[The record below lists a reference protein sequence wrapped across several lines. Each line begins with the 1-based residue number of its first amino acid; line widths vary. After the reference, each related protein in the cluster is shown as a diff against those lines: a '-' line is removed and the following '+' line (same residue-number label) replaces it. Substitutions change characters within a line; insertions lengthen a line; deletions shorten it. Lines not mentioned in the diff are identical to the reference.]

1 MSIKFK
7 YTVKIEGTLDCKEK
21 DVQGAK
27 EAYQELLD
35 KYKAGEEI
43 GGWGHFALE
52 SNSHEEFII
61 RCLQAG
67 IKEGLTEEL
76 TSEEEMTL
84 QLVDV
89 VVVLDK

>member
-7 YTVKIEGTLDCKEK
+7 YTVEIEGTIEGSEK
-21 DVQGAK
+21 DVIGAG
-27 EAYQELLD
+27 EVYQELLD
-35 KYKAGEEI
+35 KYKAGEET
-43 GGWGHFALE
+43 GEMGHFALE

-76 TSEEEMTL
+76 TSEEGMTL
-84 QLVDV
+84 QRMDV
-89 VVVLDK
+89 KVVLDN